1 MLLLNQESK
10 PIKIFQKI
18 ERSKK
23 IIVKDSEYKTINIV
37 KAIFSPEDNIP
48 VTCYDP
54 SESRKHFWQNIF
66 GLEPLPATVPN
77 AAELFAGSLSQDLD
91 ITPADIQVAIDK
103 ADED

>member
-1 MLLLNQESK
+1 M
-10 PIKIFQKI
+10 
-18 ERSKK
+18 ERSEK
-23 IIVKDSEYKTINIV
+23 IIVRDSEYITIDIV

-48 VTCYDP
+48 ATRYDP

-91 ITPADIQVAIDK
+91 ITPADIQAAVDK